1 MPFIHKNV
9 VFRIEKLVYINKKS
23 DYQLW
28 DEFEGYLKPILFD
41 DATFNLSGIKE
52 DSYKL
57 TIQWSLDIAGSE
69 MLVIQ
74 SWDYAWKY
82 KIKDH
87 RKYVWITFQ
96 THKLLLTK

>member
-9 VFRIEKLVYINKKS
+9 LFRIKELVYINKKS
-23 DYQLW
+23 DYKLW
-28 DEFEGYLKPILFD
+28 EEFEGYLKPILFD

-57 TIQWSLDIAGSE
+57 TIEWSLNIDGSE
-69 MLVIQ
+69 ILFIETG
-74 SWDYAWKY
+74 DYMWEY

-87 RKYVWITFQ
+87 RKYVWVTFQ